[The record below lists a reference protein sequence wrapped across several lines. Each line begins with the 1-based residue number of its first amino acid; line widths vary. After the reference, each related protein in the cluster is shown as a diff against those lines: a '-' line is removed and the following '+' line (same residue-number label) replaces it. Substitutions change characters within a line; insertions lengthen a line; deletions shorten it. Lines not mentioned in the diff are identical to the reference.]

1 MSTPYVGEIRAFG
14 FTFQPV
20 GWFLCNG
27 QTLPISNY
35 EVLFAVI
42 GTTYGGDG
50 TSTFQLPNL
59 QGRVPMH
66 QGTSSQMTTTLG
78 QTLGTETVTVT
89 TATMPAHNHTIT
101 MAQVP
106 SGGVNQRSAAPT
118 PTSYLANTSAD
129 GVYNV
134 SSPTLNATLSNNT
147 IGLAGGSQPHEN
159 MQPYQVISFCIA
171 YEGIFPSQS

>member
-27 QTLPISNY
+27 QTLPIANY

-66 QGTSSQMTTTLG
+66 QGTSSQMSTTLG

-101 MAQVP
+101 AGQVA
-106 SGGVNQRSAAPT
+106 SGGIVNRTPAPT
-118 PTSYLANTSAD
+118 PTSYLSDSAYD
-129 GVYNV
+129 AVYV
-134 SSPTLNATLSNNT
+134 SNPTLNATLAGGA
-147 IGLAGGSQPHEN
+147 IGQAGGSQPHEN